1 MALKPQIELL
11 NEEQL
16 TIEQKSK
23 ELEKY
28 QYVLDDLNK
37 ITDKIDRHNDVS
49 FEDTI
54 TQLVQQTVDYGRS
67 AILFDDF
74 MNPKKIMLV
83 QSRDMGITEVDQY
96 QNFESVQLRFMNE
109 QVSKDDLVYLFNPV
123 QNSQTYNLGV
133 YGRSFTYTMY

>member
-1 MALKPQIELL
+1 MGNGLKPQIELL
-11 NEEQL
+11 NEEKL
-16 TIEQKSK
+16 TTEQKSK

-28 QYVLDDLNK
+28 QYVLDDLNR

-74 MNPKKIMLV
+74 VNPKKIMLYSLETWV
-83 QSRDMGITEVDQY
+83 LLKLTI
-96 QNFESVQLRFMNE
+96 
-109 QVSKDDLVYLFNPV
+109 
-123 QNSQTYNLGV
+123 SQTLNPCSSDL
-133 YGRSFTYTMY
+133 